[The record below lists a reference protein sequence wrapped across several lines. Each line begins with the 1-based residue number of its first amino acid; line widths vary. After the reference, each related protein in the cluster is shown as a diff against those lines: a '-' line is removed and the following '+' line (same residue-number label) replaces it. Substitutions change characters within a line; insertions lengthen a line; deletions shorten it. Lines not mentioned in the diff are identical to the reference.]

1 MSKIAGIKGHSP
13 EAYPDT
19 PFSGGIASESA
30 VHAAAVTLTAGAP
43 TSLLGVTPGPITVQV
58 DVGERLIVLF
68 SGFLQSPED
77 GEGLAANQTVNLFVY
92 INTEE
97 QFEISVLAS
106 VTGSPLPVNIYWGA
120 EFGESGPISVD
131 IRGQTAAAGSVK
143 AVSNSLIVIVS
154 PR

>member
-30 VHAAAVTLTAGAP
+30 FNAAVVTLSAGAP

-58 DVGERLIVLF
+58 DDGERLIVLF
-68 SGFLQSPED
+68 SGCLQDPN
-77 GEGLAANQTVNLFVY
+77 GEEGPSNETVNLFVY
-92 INTEE
+92 ANEVL
-97 QFEISVLAS
+97 FEITVLAS
-106 VTGSPLPVNIYWGA
+106 VTGSPLPVNIYWGE
-120 EFGESGPISVD
+120 EFGTSGPVVVD
-131 IRGQTAAAGSVK
+131 IRGQTVAGTVQ
-143 AVSNSLIVIVS
+143 AVASSLIVIVS

>member
-30 VHAAAVTLTAGAP
+30 FNAAVVTLSAGAP

-58 DVGERLIVLF
+58 DDGERLIVLF
-68 SGFLQSPED
+68 SGCLQDPN
-77 GEGLAANQTVNLFVY
+77 GEEGPSNETVNLFVY
-92 INTEE
+92 ANEVL
-97 QFEISVLAS
+97 FEITVLAS
-106 VTGSPLPVNIYWGA
+106 VTGSPLPVNIYWGE
-120 EFGESGPISVD
+120 EFGTSGPVVVD
-131 IRGQTAAAGSVK
+131 IRVQTVAGTVQ
-143 AVSNSLIVIVS
+143 AVASSLIVIVS

>member
-30 VHAAAVTLTAGAP
+30 VHAAAVTLSAGAP

-58 DVGERLIVLF
+58 DDGERLIVLF
-68 SGFLQSPED
+68 SGFLQDPNS
-77 GEGLAANQTVNLFVY
+77 GEGPSNETVNLFVY
-92 INTEE
+92 ANEVL
-97 QFEISVLAS
+97 FEITVLAS
-106 VTGSPLPVNIYWGA
+106 VIGSPLPVNIYWGE
-120 EFGESGPISVD
+120 EFGASGPVVVD
-131 IRGQTAAAGSVK
+131 IRGQTVAGTVQ
-143 AVSNSLIVIVS
+143 AVASSLIVIVS

>member
-30 VHAAAVTLTAGAP
+30 FNAAVVTLSAGAP

-58 DVGERLIVLF
+58 DDGERLIVLF
-68 SGFLQSPED
+68 SGFLQDPN
-77 GEGLAANQTVNLFVY
+77 GEEGPSNETVNLFVY
-92 INTEE
+92 ANEVL
-97 QFEISVLAS
+97 FEITVLAS
-106 VTGSPLPVNIYWGA
+106 VTGSPLPVNIYWGE
-120 EFGESGPISVD
+120 EFGTSGPVVVD
-131 IRGQTAAAGSVK
+131 IRGQTDAGTVQ
-143 AVSNSLIVIVS
+143 AVASSLIVIVS

>member
-30 VHAAAVTLTAGAP
+30 FHAAAVTLSSGAP

-58 DVGERLIVLF
+58 DDGERLIVLF
-68 SGFLQSPED
+68 SGFLQDPNS
-77 GEGLAANQTVNLFVY
+77 GEGPSNETVNLFVY
-92 INTEE
+92 ANDVL
-97 QFEISVLAS
+97 FEITVLAS
-106 VTGSPLPVNIYWGA
+106 VIGSPLPVNIYWGE
-120 EFGESGPISVD
+120 EFGTSGPVVVD
-131 IRGQTAAAGSVK
+131 IRGQTDAGTVQ
-143 AVSNSLIVIVS
+143 AVANSLIVIVS